1 LRSIGLSVASGI
13 IRDVTGASLEANA
26 AIIRR
31 AFGTVADEL
40 GFTEAN
46 VPVYPAFIT
55 AERLGELRSRGAV
68 FFGLF
73 IEDVQAWFVA
83 VDKENDG
90 KYYMKRLAVLPEYRQ
105 RGYGKKLVDFV
116 IDFVKGRGS
125 RKLHIAIVNEQAIL
139 KRWYQGMGFRETSV
153 KYFERLPFRV
163 CFMELD
169 IG

>member
-1 LRSIGLSVASGI
+1 VTELTIESGI

-31 AFGTVADEL
+31 AFGTVAAEL
-40 GFTEAN
+40 GLTEAN
-46 VPVYPAFIT
+46 APVYPAFTT

-73 IEDVQAWFVA
+73 IGGVQVGFVA
-83 VDKENDG
+83 VEEEKDG
-90 KYYMKRLAVLPEYRQ
+90 KYYMKRLAVLPEYRHG
-105 RGYGKKLVDFV
+105 GYGKKLVDFV

-139 KRWYQGMGFRETSV
+139 KAWYQGLGFRETSV
-153 KYFERLPFRV
+153 RTFERLPFSV
-163 CFMELD
+163 CFLELD